1 MAVYS
6 LSPIFQ
12 PQYVAAAAAKLVFG
26 TPGLPTVVPA
36 QMNYQI
42 MACRVANIDT
52 IPVSLQVWRVP
63 AGSAQDNQHII
74 VPTINIPV
82 ASQTFPYFDLT
93 ALWGVT
99 LQPGDSIWAVAGVA
113 SMLVIHADGAV
124 ITV

>member
-1 MAVYS
+1 MAVYN

-12 PQYVAAAAAKLVFG
+12 PQYVAAAAAKLVFA
-26 TPGLPTVVPA
+26 TPGLPSVVPA

-42 MACRVANIDT
+42 MVCRVANIDT

-63 AGSAQDNQHII
+63 SGASQDNQHVV

-99 LQPGDSIWAVAGVA
+99 LQPGDSIYAMAGVA

-124 ITV
+124 ITL

>member
-1 MAVYS
+1 MAVYN

-12 PQYVAAAAAKLVFG
+12 PQYVGAAAAKLVFA
-26 TPGLPTVVPA
+26 TPGLPSVVPA

-42 MACRVANIDT
+42 MVCRVANIDT
-52 IPVSLQVWRVP
+52 VPVSLEVWRVP
-63 AGSAQDNQHII
+63 AGAAQDNAHII

-99 LQPGDSIWAVAGVA
+99 LQPGDSIYAMAGVA

-124 ITV
+124 ITL